1 MEYKLASFTN
11 RFAALIIDGILIH
24 VAAKFL
30 TFPFGFGFN
39 PWNVF
44 NGNFL
49 DFAEYSGYVGVVAL
63 VYYVFMESSSRSATI
78 GKQVMHIKVLD
89 ENGDNLTLSK
99 SIIRNFVK
107 VLCGNIF
114 MLGFFFALFTKN
126 KQALHDILGTTL
138 VVEDRPV
145 AADSPS

>member
-11 RFAALIIDGILIH
+11 GFAALIIDGILIH

-49 DFAEYSGYVGVVAL
+49 DFAEYSGYVGVIAL
-63 VYYVFMESSSRSATI
+63 VYYGIFLSQCHHWQT
-78 GKQVMHIKVLD
+78 
-89 ENGDNLTLSK
+89 GDAN
-99 SIIRNFVK
+99 
-107 VLCGNIF
+107 
-114 MLGFFFALFTKN
+114 
-126 KQALHDILGTTL
+126 Q
-138 VVEDRPV
+138 
-145 AADSPS
+145 SP